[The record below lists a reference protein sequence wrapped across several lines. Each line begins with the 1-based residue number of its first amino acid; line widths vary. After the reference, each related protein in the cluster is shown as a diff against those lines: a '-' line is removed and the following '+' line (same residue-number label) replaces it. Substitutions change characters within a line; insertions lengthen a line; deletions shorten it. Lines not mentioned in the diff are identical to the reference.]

1 MNANDVNVVI
11 DNICNKLG
19 TTVEVVVPEYTRYM
33 IASKAI
39 TLIVGIAIT
48 LFTAALMQ
56 MLIVS
61 LKKSIAKYKE
71 KYERDDWWDED
82 WVILYVIGGIA
93 LIFVGTFGTAI
104 VVKGLGIIP
113 WIVSPQG
120 AFIAD
125 IMSRI

>member
-48 LFTAALMQ
+48 LFAAALMQ
-56 MLIVS
+56 MLIAS
-61 LKKSIAKYKE
+61 LKRSITKYKE
-71 KYERDDWWDED
+71 KYERDDWWDEE
-82 WVILYVIGGIA
+82 WVIMYVIGGIV
-93 LIFVGTFGTAI
+93 LIVVGIIGTTR

>member
-1 MNANDVNVVI
+1 MNANDVNIII
-11 DNICNKLG
+11 DSICNKLG

-39 TLIVGIAIT
+39 TLIVGVAIT
-48 LFTAALMQ
+48 LFTATLMQ
-56 MLIVS
+56 MLIAS
-61 LKKSIAKYKE
+61 LKKSITKYKE
-71 KYERDDWWDED
+71 KYERDDWWDEE
-82 WVILYVIGGIA
+82 WVIMYVIGGIV
-93 LIFVGTFGTAI
+93 LIVVGIIGTTV

-125 IMSRI
+125 IMSRV